1 MPDDSASF
9 WAEIKGYEER
19 LGHDPD
25 SFLFARL
32 AGLYLKLGLLDDA
45 LHIARQGVSR
55 HPGYVA
61 GQRALAMACH
71 ARGLADECRQA
82 LERVTTALP
91 EDGEAQKMLARLLSA
106 GGSYADAIR
115 ALRTALDFNPD
126 DAECR
131 VELEALERSSAAATD
146 AAHPPGAAEPAA
158 DLLDA
163 GFGAYGE
170 EDEAEEIIEEL
181 EILDVDEADLL
192 VEEDAAPLAA
202 VPDLPAEAPHDPL
215 STATLAELYVQQ
227 GFRDKAL
234 EIYGAI
240 LASDP
245 ANDGVRAR
253 IAELEG
259 GMSPGVEPALAGA
272 FEEPSPPA
280 APPAGDGEDEAI
292 AVLEGWLDNIGR
304 LKACR

>member
-1 MPDDSASF
+1 MQDDSASF

-19 LGHDPD
+19 LAHDPD
-25 SFLFARL
+25 SLLFARL

-45 LHIARQGVSR
+45 LHTAREGASR
-55 HPGYVA
+55 HPGYAA

-71 ARGLADECRQA
+71 AKGLAEECRQA

-91 EDGEAQKMLARLLSA
+91 EDGESQKMLARLLSA
-106 GGSYADAIR
+106 GGSYDAAIR

-131 VELEALERSSAAATD
+131 VELEALERSSVAATD
-146 AAHPPGAAEPAA
+146 AARAA

-170 EDEAEEIIEEL
+170 EDEAEVIEEL

-192 VEEDAAPLAA
+192 VEEGAA
-202 VPDLPAEAPHDPL
+202 PAEAPHDPL

-227 GFRDKAL
+227 GFSDKAL
-234 EIYGAI
+234 EIYRAI

-253 IAELEG
+253 IAKLEG
-259 GMSPGVEPALAGA
+259 GMSPGVEPARAGA

-280 APPAGDGEDEAI
+280 APPAPGVEDEAI
-292 AVLEGWLDNIGR
+292 ALLEGWLENIGR